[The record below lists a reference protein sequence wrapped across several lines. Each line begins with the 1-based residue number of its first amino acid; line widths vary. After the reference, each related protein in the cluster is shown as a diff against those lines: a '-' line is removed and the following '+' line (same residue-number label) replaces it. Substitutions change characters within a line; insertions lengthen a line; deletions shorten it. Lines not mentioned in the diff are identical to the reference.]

1 MSFWKNKQLL
11 IATAMAPVMGLVAYF
26 GIGALFGEK
35 PQVAEVGQSYQLIS
49 RSNCRYASGSCSL
62 KNVDFELTLTYEWLE
77 NGDMLLM
84 LESENSLD
92 GVLLALVENDTDEN
106 QPVAMRST
114 GNDGLNWSMNLS
126 QPDSER
132 HRLHLV
138 ASSGQTLYYGDAAL
152 KFTLKEI
159 ENGY

>member
-1 MSFWKNKQLL
+1 
-11 IATAMAPVMGLVAYF
+11 
-26 GIGALFGEK
+26 LFGEK
-35 PQVAEVGQSYQLIS
+35 PQVAEAGQSYQLIE
-49 RSNCRYASGSCSL
+49 RSNCRYASGSCEL
-62 KNVDFELTLTYEWLE
+62 KNVDFELTLTYEWLD

-84 LESENSLD
+84 LKSEIPLD
-92 GVLLALVENDTDEN
+92 GIMLALVENDTDEN

-114 GNDGLNWSMNLS
+114 ENDGLNWTMNLA
-126 QPDSER
+126 QPDPER

-159 ENGY
+159 DSGY